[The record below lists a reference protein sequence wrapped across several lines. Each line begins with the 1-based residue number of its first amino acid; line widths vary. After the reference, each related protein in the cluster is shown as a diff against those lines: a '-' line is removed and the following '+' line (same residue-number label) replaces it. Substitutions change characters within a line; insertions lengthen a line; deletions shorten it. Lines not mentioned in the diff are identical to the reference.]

1 MIKMR
6 NYHIAA
12 TVRHSGK
19 YIEYTTAAMSIK
31 DAFVFFENFI
41 DGVHHVPM
49 DAISE
54 LDITE
59 TGESE

>member
-6 NYHIAA
+6 NYKIAA

-19 YIEYTTAAMSIK
+19 YIECTTAAMNIK
-31 DAFVFFENFI
+31 DAIVFFENFI
-41 DGVHHVPM
+41 DGVRHVSM

>member
-1 MIKMR
+1 VKL
-6 NYHIAA
+6 YHIAA

-19 YIEYTTAAMSIK
+19 YIEHTTAAMDVK
-31 DAFVFFENFI
+31 DDIVFFENFI
-41 DGVHHVPM
+41 DGVHHVSM
-49 DAISE
+49 DAIGE